1 MGEVK
6 EVFKN
11 GGHWRMVQLNVN
23 VNVNVNGVVFILLQ
37 IWCLYS
43 PNCPMALWKPSQQ
56 LLNKMDK
63 ELKEY

>member
-6 EVFKN
+6 EVFRN
-11 GGHWRMVQLNVN
+11 GGHWRMVQM
-23 VNVNVNGVVFILLQ
+23 NVNGVVFILLQ

-56 LLNKMDK
+56 LLNKMDR